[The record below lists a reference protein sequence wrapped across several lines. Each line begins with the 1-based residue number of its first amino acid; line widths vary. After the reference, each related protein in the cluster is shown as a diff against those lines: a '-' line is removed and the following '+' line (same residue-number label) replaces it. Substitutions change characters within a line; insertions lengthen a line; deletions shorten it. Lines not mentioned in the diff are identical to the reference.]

1 MALSVKLQVFE
12 GPLDLLLHLI
22 DINKIDIY
30 DIPISLIT
38 DQYLAYI
45 RQMQALDMEI
55 MSEFLVM
62 AATLLRIKSKM
73 LLPKEPKEEAERED
87 PRAEL
92 VERLLEH
99 KMYRYM
105 AMELKDR
112 QLDASKS
119 LYKGRTLPADMV
131 YEEPPVD
138 LEALVGDMDFQKL
151 HRIFLDVLKR
161 QENKEAKPF
170 WQEFEIEAEGE
181 LSIAAMLNELN
192 ARQKLT
198 DKSGKEAEPIS
209 WECGCMVK
217 KCGACAMRINGLPE
231 LACSTFLQSLK
242 GKVIVLEPLSKFP
255 VVKDLIVDRSV
266 VFENLKKIN
275 LWLESDAYM
284 TEYTHEIRY
293 QSARCLMCGCCLEVC
308 PNFDFGKDFAGAIA
322 PVNAY
327 RILNEEQ
334 DTSHH
339 EQIAEKY
346 RKHYFEGCGKSLSC
360 QNICP
365 AGIPVEELMVRS
377 NAAAVWKK

>member
-1 MALSVKLQVFE
+1 MR
-12 GPLDLLLHLI
+12 
-22 DINKIDIY
+22 Y
-30 DIPISLIT
+30 T
-38 DQYLAYI
+38 I
-45 RQMQALDMEI
+45 RI
-55 MSEFLVM
+55 
-62 AATLLRIKSKM
+62 
-73 LLPKEPKEEAERED
+73 
-87 PRAEL
+87 
-92 VERLLEH
+92 
-99 KMYRYM
+99 
-105 AMELKDR
+105 
-112 QLDASKS
+112 
-119 LYKGRTLPADMV
+119 
-131 YEEPPVD
+131 
-138 LEALVGDMDFQKL
+138 
-151 HRIFLDVLKR
+151 KR

-377 NAAAVWKK
+377 NAAAVWNK